1 MELTSLKDVVQVQ
14 NPQQPQIP
22 QDEVAVTALYGDLPL
37 GHLGHPTWKHQHP
50 GYPVVGLHH
59 KEYWAS

>member
-37 GHLGHPTWKHQHP
+37 RHLGHPTWKH
-50 GYPVVGLHH
+50 
-59 KEYWAS
+59 

>member
-22 QDEVAVTALYGDLPL
+22 QAEVAVAVTALYGDLPL
-37 GHLGHPTWKHQHP
+37 GHLGPPTWKH
-50 GYPVVGLHH
+50 
-59 KEYWAS
+59 